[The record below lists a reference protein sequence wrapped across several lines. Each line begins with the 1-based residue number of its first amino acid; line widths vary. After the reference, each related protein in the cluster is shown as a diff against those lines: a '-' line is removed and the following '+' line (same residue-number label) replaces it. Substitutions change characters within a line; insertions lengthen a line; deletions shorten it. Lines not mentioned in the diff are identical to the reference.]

1 MKWRALLD
9 SSSIQKIHI
18 AHTGKKQ
25 TFYLADMLKDVV
37 LHQTRK
43 LSIICDAYTE
53 IFFIGTDRETD
64 KLLEIDIEIDAHAQ
78 VRFFWQQQVFSS
90 EKTRIHVRFFL
101 KKQATLKAL
110 FAVHKKNKEIKL
122 DLDLD
127 IFLQEP
133 YAEAF
138 ITTMHVLD
146 DQQDYRL
153 GASFTHTAPHTIS
166 RLTTRGIVS
175 GQAKA
180 FCKGV
185 VIIKEEAD
193 YADAA
198 QYTKQLVFGS
208 LVRVENL
215 PLLEVHTK
223 KVSCKHGSAVGSL
236 NQDDLW
242 YLGSRGMDLEKA
254 HTLGKEAFLR
264 SALEDSGLDIDS
276 DAVMDSLI

>member
-25 TFYLADMLKDVV
+25 TFYLADRLKELSLD
-37 LHQTRK
+37 TSSK
-43 LSIICDAYTE
+43 LFISCDAYTDV
-53 IFFIGTDRETD
+53 FFICTDIETNN
-64 KLLEIDIEIDAHAQ
+64 LLEIEIEIDAHAQ
-78 VRFFWQQQVFSS
+78 VRFFWQQHTFLAD
-90 EKTRIHVRFFL
+90 KARIHVRFFL

-110 FAVHKKNKEIKL
+110 FIVHKKNKEIKL
-122 DLDLD
+122 DLDLEA
-127 IFLQEP
+127 FLQEP
-133 YAEAF
+133 YAEAL
-138 ITTMHVLD
+138 ITTVHLLD

-153 GASFTHTAPHTIS
+153 GASFIHVAPYTIS

-185 VIIKEEAD
+185 IVIKEEAD

-242 YLGSRGMDLEKA
+242 YLGSRGMGLEKA
-254 HTLGKEAFLR
+254 QALCKEAFLR
-264 SALEDSGLDIDS
+264 SALEDSGLALEID
-276 DAVMDSLI
+276 ALMDSLI